1 MSGQKEADRVLG
13 RVGARLLNDKE
24 LEAIGGGLKNI
35 IITKPCTFNFATC
48 TFDGDCEQIPQ
59 CP

>member
-1 MSGQKEADRVLG
+1 MSGQKEADRVLS
-13 RVGARLLNDKE
+13 RVGARLLNEKE
-24 LEAIGGGLKNI
+24 LEGVAGGMKFVSRAA
-35 IITKPCTFNFATC
+35 CTFNFPTC